1 MIRENVGSEKR
12 REFSST
18 CTYPGLH
25 AVQVSLSPKDWQAV
39 VREAAARAVGE
50 DVGPDDVTS
59 RTLIAEGVKATGFL
73 VAREP
78 CVLAGMDV
86 AEAVFRE
93 VDGQLKW
100 RALAQDGERIL
111 AGGKVAEVTGSARS
125 ILTGERC
132 ALNFIQR
139 LSGVATLTADYVRQ
153 TKGTVARILDTR
165 KTTPG
170 LRALERQAVRLGGG
184 TNHRTGLYDGILVK
198 ENHLALVS
206 LSDLPELL
214 NKASQ
219 DHPELPIVVEAD
231 SCELAEKLLQLP
243 IQRVLL
249 DNMTLAQVND
259 IVMTRK
265 NLNSLVQIEAS
276 GGVTLEKA
284 RDLARTGVD
293 WISVGRLTHSA
304 RSIDFSLDMISG

>member
-1 MIRENVGSEKR
+1 M
-12 REFSST
+12 
-18 CTYPGLH
+18 GLS
-25 AVQVSLSPKDWQAV
+25 QKDWQAV

-59 RTLIAEGVKATGFL
+59 RLMISEGIQATGFL

-100 RALAQDGERIL
+100 RALALDGERIF
-111 AGGKVAEVTGSARS
+111 AGRKVAEVKGSARS
-125 ILTGERC
+125 VLTGERC
-132 ALNFIQR
+132 ALNFVQR
-139 LSGVATLTADYVRQ
+139 LSGVATLTAEYVQ
-153 TKGTVARILDTR
+153 KTEGTGAKVLDTR

-184 TNHRTGLYDGILVK
+184 MNHRTGLYDGILVK
-198 ENHLALVS
+198 ENHLTLLS

-214 NKASQ
+214 KKAAQ
-219 DHPELPIVVEAD
+219 NHPDLPMVVEAD
-231 SCELAEKLLQLP
+231 NCDLAKKLLQLP

-249 DNMTLAQVND
+249 DNMTLVQVNE
-259 IVMTRK
+259 ILAARK
-265 NLNSLVQIEAS
+265 KLASQVQIEAS
-276 GGVTLEKA
+276 GGVTPEMA
-284 RDLARTGVD
+284 QELARAGVD
-293 WISVGRLTHSA
+293 YISVGKLTHSA
-304 RSIDFSLDMISG
+304 RSIDFSLDLIRG

>member
-1 MIRENVGSEKR
+1 M
-12 REFSST
+12 
-18 CTYPGLH
+18 
-25 AVQVSLSPKDWQAV
+25 SLSQKDWQAV

-59 RTLIAEGVKATGFL
+59 RLMIPEGIQATGFL

-93 VDGQLKW
+93 VDGELKW
-100 RALAQDGERIL
+100 RAMAQDGEKIL
-111 AGGKVAEVTGSARS
+111 VGRRVAEVKGSARS
-125 ILTGERC
+125 VLTGERC

-139 LSGVATLTADYVRQ
+139 LSGVATLTAEYVLQ
-153 TKGTVARILDTR
+153 TEGTVAKILDTR

-206 LSDLPELL
+206 LSDLPEILR
-214 NKASQ
+214 KASQ
-219 DHPELPIVVEAD
+219 DHPDLSIVVEAD
-231 SCELAEKLLQLP
+231 NCELAKKLLQLP

-249 DNMTLAQVND
+249 DNMTVEQVGE
-259 IVMTRK
+259 IVAARK
-265 NLNSLVQIEAS
+265 KLTSQVQIEAS

-284 RDLARTGVD
+284 RDLARAGAD
-293 WISVGRLTHSA
+293 WISVGKLTHSA
-304 RSIDFSLDMISG
+304 RSIDFSLDLIKG

>member
-1 MIRENVGSEKR
+1 M
-12 REFSST
+12 
-18 CTYPGLH
+18 
-25 AVQVSLSPKDWQAV
+25 SLSQKDWQAV

-50 DVGPDDVTS
+50 DVGPDDITS
-59 RTLIAEGVKATGFL
+59 RLMIPEGIQATGFL

-78 CVLAGMDV
+78 CVLAGMDA

-100 RALAQDGERIL
+100 RAMAQDGEKIL
-111 AGGKVAEVTGSARS
+111 VGRKVAEVTGSARS
-125 ILTGERC
+125 VLTGERC
-132 ALNFIQR
+132 ALNFIQQ
-139 LSGVATLTADYVRQ
+139 LSGIATLTAEYVRQ
-153 TKGTVARILDTR
+153 TKGTGAKILDTR

-206 LSDLPELL
+206 LSDLPEILR
-214 NKASQ
+214 KAGK
-219 DHPELPIVVEAD
+219 DHPDLSIVVEAD
-231 SCELAEKLLQLP
+231 NCELAKKLLQLP

-249 DNMTLAQVND
+249 DNMTMEQVGEIVVARKKLASQVE
-259 IVMTRK
+259 
-265 NLNSLVQIEAS
+265 IEAS

-284 RDLARTGVD
+284 RDLARAGVD
-293 WISVGRLTHSA
+293 WISVGKLTHSA
-304 RSIDFSLDMISG
+304 RSIDFSLDLIKG

>member
-1 MIRENVGSEKR
+1 M
-12 REFSST
+12 
-18 CTYPGLH
+18 
-25 AVQVSLSPKDWQAV
+25 SLSQKDWQAV

-59 RTLIAEGVKATGFL
+59 RLMIPEGIQATGFL

-93 VDGQLKW
+93 VDGKLKW
-100 RALAQDGERIL
+100 RAMAQDGEKIL
-111 AGGKVAEVTGSARS
+111 VGRKVAEVTGSARS
-125 ILTGERC
+125 VLTGERC
-132 ALNFIQR
+132 ALNFIQQ
-139 LSGVATLTADYVRQ
+139 LSGIATLTAEYVRQ
-153 TKGTVARILDTR
+153 TESTVAKILDTR

-206 LSDLPELL
+206 VSDLPEILR
-214 NKASQ
+214 KAGK
-219 DHPELPIVVEAD
+219 DHPDLSIVVEAD
-231 SCELAEKLLQLP
+231 NCELAKKLLQIP

-249 DNMTLAQVND
+249 DNMTLEQVGE
-259 IVMTRK
+259 IVAARK
-265 NLNSLVQIEAS
+265 KLASQVQIEAS

-284 RDLARTGVD
+284 RDLARAGVD
-293 WISVGRLTHSA
+293 WISVGKLTHSA
-304 RSIDFSLDMISG
+304 KSIDISLDLIKE

>member
-1 MIRENVGSEKR
+1 M
-12 REFSST
+12 
-18 CTYPGLH
+18 
-25 AVQVSLSPKDWQAV
+25 SLSQKDWQAV
-39 VREAAARAVGE
+39 VRESAARAVGE

-59 RTLIAEGVKATGFL
+59 RLMIPEGIQATGFL

-93 VDGQLKW
+93 VDGELKW
-100 RALAQDGERIL
+100 RAMAQDGEKIL
-111 AGGKVAEVTGSARS
+111 VGRKVAEVKGSAQS
-125 ILTGERC
+125 VLTGERC

-139 LSGVATLTADYVRQ
+139 LSGVATLTAEYVLQ
-153 TKGTVARILDTR
+153 TEGTVAKILDTR

-206 LSDLPELL
+206 LSDLPEILR
-214 NKASQ
+214 KASQ
-219 DHPELPIVVEAD
+219 DHPDLSIVVEAD
-231 SCELAEKLLQLP
+231 NCELAKKLLQLP

-249 DNMTLAQVND
+249 DNMTVEQVGE
-259 IVMTRK
+259 IVAARK
-265 NLNSLVQIEAS
+265 KLTSQVQIEAS

-284 RDLARTGVD
+284 RDLARAGAD
-293 WISVGRLTHSA
+293 WISVGKLTHSA
-304 RSIDFSLDMISG
+304 GSIDFSLDLIKR